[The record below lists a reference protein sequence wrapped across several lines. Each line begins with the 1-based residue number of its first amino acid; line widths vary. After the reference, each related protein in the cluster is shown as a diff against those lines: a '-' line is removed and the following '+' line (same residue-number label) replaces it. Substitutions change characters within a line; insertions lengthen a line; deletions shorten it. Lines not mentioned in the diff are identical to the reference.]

1 MIDKKE
7 MKRQYKQHVPA
18 MGIYQIKNRING
30 KIWIGVARD
39 LHGQMN
45 SCKFQLKH
53 GIHVNKEL
61 QDDYTRLGEEQFSF
75 EILDSLEP
83 KKDPDYDSTADLKTL
98 EAMWLDKLQPYG
110 DKGYHKKRTRETEK
124 G

>member
-7 MKRQYKQHVPA
+7 MKKQYKQHVPT
-18 MGIYQIKNRING
+18 MGIYQIQNLTDG
-30 KIWIGVARD
+30 KILITGARD

-53 GIHVNKEL
+53 GMHVNKEL
-61 QDDYTRLGEEQFSF
+61 QADYARLGEERFSF
-75 EILDSLEP
+75 EVLDSLEP
-83 KKDPDYDSTADLKTL
+83 KKETGDDPAADLKTL
-98 EAMWLDKLQPYG
+98 EEMWLDRLQPYD
-110 DKGYHKKRTRETEK
+110 DKGYHKRKKREPEK

>member
-7 MKRQYKQHVPA
+7 MKKQYKQHVPE

-30 KIWIGVARD
+30 KIWIAGARD

-45 SCKFQLKH
+45 SCKFQLKN

-61 QDDYTRLGEEQFSF
+61 QGDYTRLGEEDFSF

-83 KKDPDYDSTADLKTL
+83 RKEGDHNPAAELKTL
-98 EAMWLDKLQPYG
+98 EEMWLDKLQPYD
-110 DKGYHKKRTRETEK
+110 DKGYHKRKKRETEK